1 MERRV
6 PIQAPRSRP
15 TSARLRRPRP
25 PGEPRDGRDGALP
38 ANIDP
43 QLAPLGAAL
52 LEHVQRTAGNAAA
65 ALLVF
70 QREDDTTGADGA
82 DDDAANAPADPAAA
96 HPTLRE
102 GSHGPAVQEMQDK
115 LGQALTAGGPV
126 TTDGR
131 FGPTT
136 SRRVR
141 QFQRA
146 RGLAPDGVVGPAT
159 WTALEAAAAGVPA
172 PVRPTLSLGAT
183 GADVGLAQ
191 EKLNASGQAGATL
204 PINAVFD
211 APMQTAVNAFQSTN
225 GLTPPS
231 GAVDVATWAA
241 LDSAAP
247 GGGTRLEG
255 GRSVEQHVDAASPAT
270 STAAQVPGTS
280 LHSLVGPGGITSG
293 PAVREFQQKLNAW
306 LAGQGQAAISD
317 DGSWGPNT
325 GAAATAFQ
333 GVSGVAATGVG
344 DLPTWTALDAV
355 APNASV
361 GFENRQWTEQVGG
374 HTYGMTDGAGSNGSR
389 YSWEIAGTQMKVTA
403 AVQFVGGSP
412 PGAWFGYVR
421 DTWNHFDLVEQAT
434 GQRLPIN
441 FEMTRGAG
449 AGANTV
455 KVSRGTGRANG
466 GEWFLADT
474 DAANTI
480 PHEFGHLVGL
490 RDEYQQS
497 PGDYRAATGHEPFVG
512 DAAGPGGQTPAQ
524 IATALQAAMV
534 ARSSANA
541 VAAVA
546 GMRQGA
552 FSQQVVQAYA
562 ALATTTVP
570 AVAGPPALA
579 PVPLTGNLAR
589 DLDAALPDDSA
600 TTSDKY
606 DTIEA
611 LTYDS
616 GSIMGD
622 PSRHRDPH
630 DHGAQP
636 RHLQEFADILGR
648 TQGGTWVPTLR

>member
-1 MERRV
+1 M
-6 PIQAPRSRP
+6 
-15 TSARLRRPRP
+15 
-25 PGEPRDGRDGALP
+25 
-38 ANIDP
+38 
-43 QLAPLGAAL
+43 
-52 LEHVQRTAGNAAA
+52 
-65 ALLVF
+65 F

-136 SRRVR
+136 SLRVR
-141 QFQRA
+141 RFQRA
-146 RGLAPDGVVGPAT
+146 RGLTPDGVVGPAT

-204 PINAVFD
+204 PINALFD

-333 GVSGVAATGVG
+333 GASGVAATGIG

-355 APNASV
+355 APNVSV
-361 GFENRQWTEQVGG
+361 GFENRQWTEEVGG
-374 HTYGMTDGAGSNGSR
+374 HTYGMTEGAGGNGSR

-403 AVQFVGGSP
+403 AVHFVGGSP

-434 GQRLPIN
+434 GQRLGPTAASGSWP
-441 FEMTRGAG
+441 TRTPPTRSPTSSATSSGCATSTSSPP
-449 AGANTV
+449 A
-455 KVSRGTGRANG
+455 
-466 GEWFLADT
+466 
-474 DAANTI
+474 TI
-480 PHEFGHLVGL
+480 EP
-490 RDEYQQS
+490 R
-497 PGDYRAATGHEPFVG
+497 PATS
-512 DAAGPGGQTPAQ
+512 
-524 IATALQAAMV
+524 
-534 ARSSANA
+534 RSSATPPGP
-541 VAAVA
+541 AARRRPRSRPRSRPPWWPAAARTPSPRSPACARV
-546 GMRQGA
+546 R
-552 FSQQVVQAYA
+552 SHSRSCRHTRRSRRPPCRPWQA
-562 ALATTTVP
+562 
-570 AVAGPPALA
+570 
-579 PVPLTGNLAR
+579 
-589 DLDAALPDDSA
+589 
-600 TTSDKY
+600 
-606 DTIEA
+606 
-611 LTYDS
+611 
-616 GSIMGD
+616 
-622 PSRHRDPH
+622 
-630 DHGAQP
+630 P
-636 RHLQEFADILGR
+636 RR
-648 TQGGTWVPTLR
+648 WRRCR